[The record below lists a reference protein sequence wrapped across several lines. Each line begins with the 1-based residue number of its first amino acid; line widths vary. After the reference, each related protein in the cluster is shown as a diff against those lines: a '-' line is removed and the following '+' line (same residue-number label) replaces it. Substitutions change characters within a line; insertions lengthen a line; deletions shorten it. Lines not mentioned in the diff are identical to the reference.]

1 MRTLSNPRKSERG
14 QVLLFVVIL
23 LVLSAIILPPLLN
36 YTFASHRTISIRQE
50 RMQLLYAADSGIE
63 DALHW
68 ILNPGNLT
76 KTDQGGSEVSFPAE
90 YSSATPY
97 FLYDRNEADVQVE
110 LYNTGNGSY
119 TIISTAMNNINST
132 ATRIKVRALKGN
144 VTVPMPP
151 EIVPAEGNA
160 STSPFDYAMASLGN
174 APSDIGG
181 KSEIKGD
188 IYSGGPMNI
197 YADTVINGRA
207 YADGTMDV
215 GAGGVIMRSAHA
227 NGDIILEKGAEIWGN
242 AYAEGDITLLFGAA
256 IQGSAYSKGAVML
269 NKEGEI
275 GGNAWAYGDITIYDP
290 QKSQLTTIWGNVSSN
305 EDVIADGGRVVGY
318 AASHYTVTEINGGS
332 VVGLIYEGVPT
343 FIITLPS
350 MPTLVI
356 PDVEYWRDY
365 YYDEAH
371 GNTTH
376 TNDDFEYDGTYEVNK
391 HNEGDPL
398 GPLHIWGDL
407 EVVNKATLTL
417 SGVVYVDGNVNIDN
431 GCNILGEGKIVAEH
445 DINLWNNDVGSA
457 SGLILFMSVYGNII
471 DKNNSDLNAVLYAP
485 NGEITVGVDSNVSGS
500 IVGDSTDLKNMV
512 TAKYDV
518 QVRNIPGLP
527 GGNATVP
534 VPTTTTQPVEP
545 GSEFEG
551 IRIISYIVLE

>member
-1 MRTLSNPRKSERG
+1 MGTLSNPRKSERG

-76 KTDQGGSEVSFPAE
+76 KTGEGESIVSFPAE
-90 YSSATPY
+90 YNSAAPY
-97 FLYDRNEADVQVE
+97 FLHDRNESDVKIDLV
-110 LYNTGNGSY
+110 NAGNGSY
-119 TIISTAMNNINST
+119 IITSTAKNNINGT
-132 ATRIKVRALKGN
+132 ETKIKVRALKGN

-181 KSEIKGD
+181 KSEIEGD

-215 GAGGVIMRSAHA
+215 GAGGVILRSAHA

-256 IQGSAYSKGAVML
+256 IRGSAYSKGAVML

-305 EDVIADGGRVVGY
+305 EDVIANGGLVAGN

-332 VVGLIYEGVPT
+332 VVGSIVQGVPT

-350 MPTLVI
+350 MPKLVI

-371 GNTTH
+371 GNNTH
-376 TNDDFEYDGTYEVNK
+376 PSPSYEYSGTYEVK
-391 HNEGDPL
+391 KSASL
-398 GPLHIWGDL
+398 GPKHISGDL
-407 EVVNKATLTL
+407 NIVNKATLTL

-431 GCNILGEGKIVAEH
+431 GCIILGEGKIIAEH
-445 DINLWNNDVGSA
+445 DINLWNNDVGSE

-471 DKNNSDLNAVLYAP
+471 DKNNSDINAVLYAP

-512 TAKYDV
+512 TATYDE
-518 QVRNIPGLP
+518 QVHNIPGLP

-534 VPTTTTQPVEP
+534 VPTTTTQPVPP
-545 GSEFEG
+545 GLEFEG